1 MAPKRKK
8 PLPLKEPSGKE
19 YGTSRMLDKASF
31 LAGAVGGA
39 LVIALIVLAYVASQ
53 QVQEQIVAVQK
64 PSLSPKQP
72 EPEKFP
78 GGMQFTVKNNENKSI
93 AITSGNSPANL
104 TATLKPGEAINAT
117 VMPPKGC
124 GADIG
129 QCRGAI
135 TLTYVVLY
143 SPAGNDTGQGG
154 AGMNGTGNGG
164 SGTGNGTL
172 GGGGNGGGAG
182 GPLAITTSQLAS
194 AVQDAKYSFALEA
207 EGGTGNYYWSATGFP
222 IGLSMSN
229 RGLISGAALQKG
241 TFSIQ
246 VVLADGSSTVVSDM
260 ALQVN

>member
-1 MAPKRKK
+1 MAPKKKK
-8 PLPLKEPSGKE
+8 PVPLHEPLGKE
-19 YGTSRMLDKASF
+19 YGTSRMLDSGSF

-39 LVIALIVLAYVASQ
+39 LIIALIVLAYIASQ
-53 QVQEQIVAVQK
+53 QVQEQIVAVQN
-64 PSLSPKQP
+64 PPAIKQP

-78 GGMQFTVKNNENKSI
+78 GGMQFTVKNSENRSI
-93 AITSGNSPANL
+93 AITSGGSSANL
-104 TATLKPGEAINAT
+104 TTTLKPGETINAT

-129 QCRGAI
+129 QCRGSI

-154 AGMNGTGNGG
+154 AGSNSTGNGG
-164 SGTGNGTL
+164 SGDNQT
-172 GGGGNGGGAG
+172 GGGNQAGGGAG
-182 GPLAITTSQLAS
+182 WPLSISTAQLAS

-246 VVLADGSSTVVSDM
+246 VVLADGASTVVSDM
-260 ALQVN
+260 ALKVN